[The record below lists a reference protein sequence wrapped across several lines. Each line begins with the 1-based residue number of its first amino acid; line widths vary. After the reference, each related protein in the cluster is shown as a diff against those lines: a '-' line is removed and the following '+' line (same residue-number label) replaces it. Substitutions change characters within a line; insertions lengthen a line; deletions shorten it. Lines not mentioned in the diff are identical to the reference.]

1 MLASLVALLF
11 IALQAFSIAP
21 KGPWDH
27 FNFAPKSRASR
38 PTSIHSTQGNIQNA
52 QALIGSGTATFTSN
66 GTFVVVDFGQE
77 VTVHYGVKDCS
88 IDNDWQ
94 VGGQVFLHVDDST
107 ADSRL
112 SLSFTES
119 TQFIS
124 PNNSDDSCRSISSM
138 DGDGVQSLPV
148 PLSQGQFQ
156 QTIGQQR
163 GGFRFLTIVSNSE
176 APVSISNVGVHNT
189 FMPHWQPT
197 QVTSSHEIPI
207 FTIPTF
213 WPSCGMP
220 GRIRF
225 RQIRLMCIR
234 LDNNLVHVQ
243 RVRTSHLWIVPVLIR
258 GLSGWA
264 NNATGG
270 PVEGAILVDGAKRDR
285 WGIVIGLFAK
295 LLTKHP

>member
-1 MLASLVALLF
+1 MFASLVALLF

-27 FNFAPKSRASR
+27 FNFAPKSRTSW

-52 QALIGSGTATFTSN
+52 QALIGSGAATFTGN
-66 GTFVVVDFGQE
+66 GSFAVVDFGQE
-77 VTVHYGVKDCS
+77 VTVHYGVKDRL
-88 IDNDWQ
+88 INNDWQ
-94 VGGQVFLHVDDST
+94 VGGQVFLHVDGST

-124 PNNSDDSCRSISSM
+124 PDNSDDSCRSVSSM
-138 DGDGVQSLPV
+138 DGDGVQSLPI

-189 FMPHWQPT
+189 FMPHWDDLTAYTGYFFT
-197 QVTSSHEIPI
+197 QDPNFHDPD
-207 FTIPTF
+207 F
-213 WPSCGMP
+213 
-220 GRIRF
+220 
-225 RQIRLMCIR
+225 
-234 LDNNLVHVQ
+234 
-243 RVRTSHLWIVPVLIR
+243 
-258 GLSGWA
+258 
-264 NNATGG
+264 
-270 PVEGAILVDGAKRDR
+270 
-285 WGIVIGLFAK
+285 
-295 LLTKHP
+295 LTKLWYAGAYTVQTNTIDVHQARQQPCPYPKGKNIPSVDCTRVDTRTFRVG